1 MRIVDVEQGSDE
13 WKKAR
18 TGKVTASMVDCVTAK
33 KGGAEAATRK
43 KYKIKLVGEIL
54 SGEPAD
60 FFHSAKMDRGTD
72 IEPLA
77 REAYAIS
84 RGVEVSQVGF
94 VLHPTI
100 ERAGA
105 SPDGIVGEDGIMQIK
120 CPDTHTHLQYI
131 LEDKVPADYQK
142 QMLWEMACTER
153 KWCDFVSFDFRLPEH
168 LQLFVKRFERDD
180 LRIAEIE
187 REVIAFNLEV
197 DDLLFRL
204 AKQPQPEEAHV

>member
-1 MRIVDVEQGSDE
+1 MRIVDVQQGTPE
-13 WKKAR
+13 WAQAR
-18 TGKVTASMVDCVTAK
+18 AGKVTASMVDCVTAK
-33 KGGAEAATRK
+33 KTGSEAATRK

-54 SGEPAD
+54 TGEPAD
-60 FFHSAKMDRGTD
+60 FFHNAKMDRGTE

-84 RGVEVSQVGF
+84 QEVEVTQVGF

-100 ERAGA
+100 DRAGA

-131 LEDKVPADYQK
+131 LDGKVPADYQK

-168 LQLFVKRFERDD
+168 LQLFVKRFTRDD
-180 LRIAEIE
+180 ARIEEIE
-187 REVIAFNLEV
+187 REVVAFNLEV
-197 DDLLFRL
+197 DDLLFRFQE
-204 AKQPQPEEAHV
+204 QPKVEEVYA